1 MLSAGFL
8 GTNPLTKY
16 FFFLHEQSFLLG
28 IWAWGPGIPN
38 HLSLSLQ
45 WFPRATVEVLPLS
58 NILLRNSLS
67 SVVGEPDHPFE
78 DLEICHPTY
87 SETMGFYVQYP
98 ILEQERIRIEAMGL
112 WGTSVL
118 CRTIPFP
125 AIPSFNIF
133 VLFFAT
139 SC

>member
-78 DLEICHPTY
+78 DLEIRHPTY

-98 ILEQERIRIEAMGL
+98 ILEQVRKNPHRGNGVVWNQRSLPDYAL
-112 WGTSVL
+112 SSH
-118 CRTIPFP
+118 P
-125 AIPSFNIF
+125 
-133 VLFFAT
+133 
-139 SC
+139 